1 MEDENLCY
9 VFNYVKNT
17 IQGPHK
23 RTQVTSCLK
32 NKSKFLEEAVIELE
46 ETKSEDRLT
55 REGSAWK
62 KSMIKNIEIAS
73 FQTCHVLVEIQS

>member
-9 VFNYVKNT
+9 VFNYVKNK
-17 IQGPHK
+17 IQRPHR

-32 NKSKFLEEAVIELE
+32 NKSKFLEEVVIELE
-46 ETKSEDRLT
+46 EVRSEDRLT

-62 KSMIKNIEIAS
+62 KKSMIKNIEIAS
-73 FQTCHVLVEIQS
+73 SQMCHVLVEI